1 MEILANRSGIVNCS
15 ALAEN
20 PPQKKSLPSL
30 FHHSSVNR
38 LSKAYRQPIDSLS
51 TAYRLRPRAAARPFR
66 VPCVTP
72 ATDQLRPRGP
82 AAARAGSGGPEL
94 RRPGGPTALL
104 VLTDTM
110 VLHLF

>member
-1 MEILANRSGIVNCS
+1 MCSLLIVNCS

-20 PPQKKSLPSL
+20 PKKKKA
-30 FHHSSVNR
+30 FYHSSIIL
-38 LSKAYRQPIDSLS
+38 LSTAYRGPIDSLS
-51 TAYRLRPRAAARPFR
+51 TAYRLRPRARPYVPRATARPFR
-66 VPCVTP
+66 VPCVAP

-94 RRPGGPTALL
+94 RRPGGPTAHL